1 MAIKA
6 ILFDCFGVLVMP
18 GSDILRHDFPDK
30 SSELHDLFMRSD
42 YGYITRDELRE
53 VMAELTGLS
62 RDQLEKRYHEKN
74 ARNEVVFG
82 WVRQLKQAG
91 VYKIGLLSNIRVGG
105 LDDFLP
111 ETERQELFDGVVLSG
126 ELGITKPAREIYEI
140 AAARL
145 GVQPHE
151 CIMIDDL
158 LQNTDGAERAD
169 MQAVLFDTLA
179 QAQQDVQRIIE
190 EQDAGTA

>member
-1 MAIKA
+1 M
-6 ILFDCFGVLVMP
+6 
-18 GSDILRHDFPDK
+18 
-30 SSELHDLFMRSD
+30 
-42 YGYITRDELRE
+42 
-53 VMAELTGLS
+53 
-62 RDQLEKRYHEKN
+62 
-74 ARNEVVFG
+74 FG